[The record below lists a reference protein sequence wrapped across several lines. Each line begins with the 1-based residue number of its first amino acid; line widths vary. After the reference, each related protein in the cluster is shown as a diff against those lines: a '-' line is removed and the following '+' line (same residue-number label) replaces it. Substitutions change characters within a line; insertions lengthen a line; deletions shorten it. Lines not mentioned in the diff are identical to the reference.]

1 MMSDALIGMVI
12 LQLLN
17 IFDMVFSFFEGIK
30 NVVSNLL
37 GFPIP
42 DEAWISFWLFVALII
57 STYVLSLGKGP
68 AESRFPV
75 DEIGIESAVAFKA
88 EEVAARSALEFL
100 EKAFSKGEV
109 SEHLFNRL
117 RSFYSGKLNR
127 ISEQLAHLIRVE
139 EVRGIEL
146 ELEEAKREFLE
157 RLRPPSAVR
166 EPAVREQRITK
177 EVVVPKVEEP
187 RAEPAVPS
195 APKGETLV
203 QVLRDEMLKELRRLK
218 EIIEKSS

>member
-1 MMSDALIGMVI
+1 MSVVLIGTVI

-30 NVVSNLL
+30 DVISDFL
-37 GFPIP
+37 GIPIP
-42 DEAWISFWLFVALII
+42 DEAWISFWLFVALVI

-68 AESRFPV
+68 VESGFPIDEVGAESA
-75 DEIGIESAVAFKA
+75 AVFKA

-100 EKAFSKGEV
+100 DDAFNKGEV
-109 SEHLFNRL
+109 SEQLFNRL
-117 RSFYSGKLNR
+117 KSFYSSKLDR
-127 ISEQLAHLIRVE
+127 ISEQLARLSRFE
-139 EVRGIEL
+139 EIRGIDL

-157 RLRPPSAVR
+157 RLKPPSEVER
-166 EPAVREQRITK
+166 PAVREEPVVE
-177 EVVVPKVEEP
+177 EVAVPKVEE
-187 RAEPAVPS
+187 AKVEPTVPS

-203 QVLRDEMLKELRRLK
+203 QVLRDEMLRELRRLK